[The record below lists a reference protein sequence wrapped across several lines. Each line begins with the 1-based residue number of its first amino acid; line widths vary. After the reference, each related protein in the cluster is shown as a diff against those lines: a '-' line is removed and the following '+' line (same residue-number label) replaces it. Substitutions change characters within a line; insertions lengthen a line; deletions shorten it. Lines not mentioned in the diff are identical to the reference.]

1 MHPVLPSSNPLLEQ
15 PPVYPGA
22 ADASNTED
30 SLSMQQASDPDDLLS
45 TEKTSEDTGLYPSSP
60 DSECHNIVAVW
71 NPSYAASNTEDSLS
85 MQQAS
90 DPDDLLSTE
99 KTSEDTGLY
108 PSSPDSECHNIVAVW
123 NPSYAAIM
131 EYTRPLNIV
140 KLKQFYLPHTAVI
153 QCDLDRGH
161 PPSNVTWLKDGTVID
176 FNSDSRITVVNNKH
190 YEQFH
195 IQDFQQSDVGV
206 YQVQAFNNVESAI
219 SITVD
224 CNGSSEDLFEGSKPK
239 FRSNPQVSIRE
250 EEPCSAQ
257 MPVSDLYSIMEQGTR
272 TGIETSTRND
282 IVPAQAMDS
291 GGSSEL
297 ATEHFHTAHH
307 VDTISTDLKLRTK
320 PTDTSE
326 STGFVVTGL
335 VPRVDS
341 EDLFLKPDP
350 TLFYF
355 NTSKVDNPCLY
366 QFETFLSTEKTSKDT
381 GVQSYAA
388 IMEYTRPLNIVK
400 LKQFYLPHTAVIQC
414 DLDRGHPPSNV
425 TWLKDGTVIDFNSD
439 SRITVVNNKHYEQFH
454 IQDFQQSDVGV
465 YQVQAF
471 NNVESAISITVDC
484 NGSSEDLFE
493 GSKPKFRSNP
503 QVSIR
508 EEEPCSA
515 QMPVSD
521 LYSIMEQGTRTGIET
536 STRNDIVPAQ
546 AMDSGGSSELAT
558 EHFHTA
564 HHVDTI
570 STDLKL
576 RTKPTDTS
584 ESTGFVVTGLVP
596 RVDSEDLFLKT
607 DPTLFYFNTMQ

>member
-1 MHPVLPSSNPLLEQ
+1 M
-15 PPVYPGA
+15 
-22 ADASNTED
+22 
-30 SLSMQQASDPDDLLS
+30 
-45 TEKTSEDTGLYPSSP
+45 
-60 DSECHNIVAVW
+60 
-71 NPSYAASNTEDSLS
+71 
-85 MQQAS
+85 
-90 DPDDLLSTE
+90 
-99 KTSEDTGLY
+99 
-108 PSSPDSECHNIVAVW
+108 
-123 NPSYAAIM
+123 
-131 EYTRPLNIV
+131 
-140 KLKQFYLPHTAVI
+140 
-153 QCDLDRGH
+153 
-161 PPSNVTWLKDGTVID
+161 
-176 FNSDSRITVVNNKH
+176 
-190 YEQFH
+190 
-195 IQDFQQSDVGV
+195 
-206 YQVQAFNNVESAI
+206 
-219 SITVD
+219 
-224 CNGSSEDLFEGSKPK
+224 
-239 FRSNPQVSIRE
+239 
-250 EEPCSAQ
+250 
-257 MPVSDLYSIMEQGTR
+257 
-272 TGIETSTRND
+272 
-282 IVPAQAMDS
+282 
-291 GGSSEL
+291 
-297 ATEHFHTAHH
+297 
-307 VDTISTDLKLRTK
+307 
-320 PTDTSE
+320 
-326 STGFVVTGL
+326 
-335 VPRVDS
+335 
-341 EDLFLKPDP
+341 
-350 TLFYF
+350 
-355 NTSKVDNPCLY
+355 Y

-439 SRITVVNNKHYEQFH
+439 SRITVVNNKHYEQLH